1 MVAAVACLGSGEAEA
16 QYRRRYIA
24 RDLRAEA
31 QLAAYIAQ
39 LNALTAQERA
49 RQAAA
54 ARSAAGRQRAL
65 PPGVIPVNVPV
76 NIPMYGPLT
85 PGQRNVINMTTIQTV
100 GAANAACLARQASQ
114 PYDRF
119 GRLNDGWYAT
129 QTGPRLRSCY
139 Y

>member
-16 QYRRRYIA
+16 QYRRRYVA

-54 ARSAAGRQRAL
+54 RWAAGRQRVL
-65 PPGVIPVNVPV
+65 PPGTIPVNIPV
-76 NIPMYGPLT
+76 NTPMYGPLT
-85 PGQRNVINMTTIQTV
+85 LGQQIANQTV
-100 GAANAACLARQASQ
+100 AGQLLGSARAGCIARQASQ

-119 GRLNDGWYAT
+119 GRMNHGWYDT
-129 QTGPRLRSCY
+129 VLGPRPTGC
-139 Y
+139 